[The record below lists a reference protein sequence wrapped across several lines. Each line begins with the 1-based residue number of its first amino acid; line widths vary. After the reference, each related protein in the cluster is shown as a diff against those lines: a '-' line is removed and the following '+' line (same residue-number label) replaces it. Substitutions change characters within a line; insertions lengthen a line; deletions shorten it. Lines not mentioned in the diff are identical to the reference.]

1 MRGRQDWLGLAFFTL
16 LCLAV
21 SGIAG
26 AVTSTSVSTWY
37 QTLEKPPFNPPD
49 WVFGPVWTTL
59 YLFMAVAGWRVWR
72 SPISAQRRVA
82 LAAFAV
88 QLTLN
93 LAWSFLF
100 FGFRLVGVAL
110 VEIVGLLIAIAVTTA
125 RFRRIDRAAG
135 ALFVPYLAWVTGT
148 GRNGPAFF
156 GLRPGGTHGA
166 A

>member
-1 MRGRQDWLGLAFFTL
+1 MRGRRDWLGLAFFVL

-26 AVTSTSVSTWY
+26 AVTSTTVSTWY

-72 SPISAQRRVA
+72 TPVSAQRRQA

-88 QLTLN
+88 QLALN
-93 LAWSFLF
+93 LLWSFLF

-110 VEIVGLLIAIAVTTA
+110 VEIVLLLIAIAVTTT
-125 RFRRIDRAAG
+125 RFWRIDRAAG
-135 ALFVPYLAWVTGT
+135 ALFVPYLAWV
-148 GRNGPAFF
+148 AY
-156 GLRPGGTHGA
+156 A
-166 A
+166 ATLNAALWNLN